1 MTVARE
7 PVYNAEVNWG
17 GIDGAGKKILRG
29 TNGSNPSPSRPPGE
43 SRVRTCMLAEL
54 DQTEESQIDLG
65 RLLVRVW
72 RHRLG
77 RRRVLVGYRCAW
89 LLQALL

>member
-1 MTVARE
+1 M
-7 PVYNAEVNWG
+7 
-17 GIDGAGKKILRG
+17 
-29 TNGSNPSPSRPPGE
+29 
-43 SRVRTCMLAEL
+43 RTCMLAEL
-54 DQTEESQIDLG
+54 DQTG
-65 RLLVRVW
+65 RVRSILVGYWCAW